1 MRRVVFCL
9 ILGCGMLL
17 LFPVAASAFECM
29 SKGANS
35 ASFSF
40 LLPTDGKEY
49 ALSMQPLLID
59 GRPVHFLDHVF
70 DYTANT
76 HTREVVGVDE
86 QDLSTVYVSRDL
98 GETWA
103 SPAVLPFPISYLFT
117 TASGARIVWDPVA
130 KRIRRLDAQWKET
143 PIQCMSEC
151 PWLGSQSI
159 GQHGNVLLFAEYWID
174 PARPQ
179 GYVWRSVDDGLAWD
193 KVFSMLAAAAPVPE
207 EQKIHHFHT
216 LQPDPFAPGHWYLS
230 SGDVGR
236 ENRVWRSTD
245 DGRTWNEVT
254 DLSPEGT
261 DRPQIHRHTAEQYT
275 RSHLLWATDD
285 PLNNTRAA
293 FVMAKRGTPLEVRLT
308 APATQNHVRSLIA
321 TDIGYLLLTENS
333 KNWPVF
339 GLEQPGVEIGLVTQK
354 GRYLPVGLLPDVQ
367 GIFTASQSSRHAVDG
382 VFFSA
387 VRWDRPGAMLRWR
400 LAQEPPLQAL
410 VQGDESVKL
419 DLRPLTPPSIASPA
433 YSVAIDPPA
442 AATATIE
449 DTMLAITPRQCGN
462 GLIDVGITGAGTP
475 PRSVPVRVLVYPA
488 AHRLEE
494 GAFRMDAWPADG
506 ANGGCPSPMLA
517 LRSDTFDPR
526 DDAPLEYAYE
536 PPANGA
542 PESRLRGL
550 GEAGVAFSNVG
561 SPRDLGGLLL
571 ALDTR
576 GVSNVQATW
585 TGGTLTPKGRNFGVR
600 LQYRVGAEGIFKDVT
615 TGETRVEYGRSE
627 QISRETLGPFPL
639 PGESNNQPY
648 VQLLWRYFYK
658 GGVLGPRP
666 ELSVDDIVVET
677 APPARK

>member
-1 MRRVVFCL
+1 MRRVVLCL
-9 ILGCGMLL
+9 ALAGGMLL
-17 LFPVAASAFECM
+17 LLPAAASAFDCM
-29 SKGANS
+29 PKGANS

-40 LLPTDGKEY
+40 LLPTNDKEY
-49 ALSMQPLLID
+49 ALSMQPLLIG

-70 DYTANT
+70 DYGGNT
-76 HTREVVGVDE
+76 HTREVVGVDV
-86 QDLSTVYVSRDL
+86 QDLSTIYVSRDL

-103 SPAVLPFPISYLFT
+103 SPAVLPFPVSFLFT
-117 TASGARIVWDPVA
+117 AASGARIAWDPVA
-130 KRIRRLDAQWKET
+130 RRIRRLDAQWKET
-143 PIQCMSEC
+143 PIQCLADC

-159 GQHGNVLLFAEYWID
+159 GQHGNVLLFAEYWVD

-179 GYVWRSVDDGLAWD
+179 GFVWRSVDDGLTWD

-207 EQKIHHFHT
+207 EQRIHHFHT

-236 ENRVWRSTD
+236 ENRVWRSAD
-245 DGRTWNEVT
+245 DGVTWSEVT

-261 DRPQIHRHTAEQYT
+261 ELPQIHRHTAEQYT

-293 FVMAKRGTPLEVRLT
+293 FVMAKRGTPLEVRL
-308 APATQNHVRSLIA
+308 AVPATQNHVRSMIA
-321 TDIGYLLLTENS
+321 TDAGYLLLTENS
-333 KNWPVF
+333 KNWPVL
-339 GLEQPGVEIGLVTQK
+339 GLEQPGVEIGLVTRK
-354 GRYLPVGLLPDVQ
+354 GRYLPVGLLPDIQ

-387 VRWDRPGAMLRWR
+387 VRWNRPGAMLRWR
-400 LAQEPPLQAL
+400 LSEKPLLQAL
-410 VQGDESVKL
+410 VQGGAPVKL
-419 DLRPLTPPSIASPA
+419 DLCPLTPPLIASPA
-433 YSVAIDPPA
+433 YSASINNPEM
-442 AATATIE
+442 ATVTIE
-449 DTMLAITPRQCGN
+449 GALLVITPRQCGN
-462 GLIDVGITGAGTP
+462 GLITVGITGAGTP
-475 PRSVPVRVLVYPA
+475 PHSVPVRVLVYPA
-488 AHRLEE
+488 AHRLAE
-494 GAFRMDAWPADG
+494 GPFQMDAWPPDG
-506 ANGGCPSPMLA
+506 ANGGRPSPMLP

-526 DDAPLEYAYE
+526 ADAPLQYAYE
-536 PPANGA
+536 PPAGGA
-542 PESRLRGL
+542 PESCLRGL
-550 GEAGVAFSNVG
+550 GEAGAAFSNVG

-576 GVSNVQATW
+576 GVPKVQVTW

-600 LQYRVGAEGIFKDVT
+600 LQYRVGTEEPFKDVPE
-615 TGETRVEYGRSE
+615 GDTRVEYGRGE

-639 PGESNNQPY
+639 PGEFANQSY

-666 ELSVDDIVVET
+666 DLSVDDIVVET